1 MKTAP
6 GNGLLTALKRKKNAV
21 KKKNKNNNKCKTKFC
36 MSLALS

>member
-21 KKKNKNNNKCKTKFC
+21 KKKTKTITNVKLNF
-36 MSLALS
+36 A